1 MEQEIHKRL
10 NILIQLAEADKHFSI
25 EEKEMI
31 YKIAESNGS
40 SRQVVNEI
48 IRKPTTIGNLD
59 GLSDNEQ
66 FDYLLNC
73 TKLIFVDKKIFEVE
87 LKFAKN
93 IAAKLGFQA
102 EVIDLLIEN
111 RNNISFETIK
121 KFKK

>member
-1 MEQEIHKRL
+1 
-10 NILIQLAEADKHFSI
+10 
-25 EEKEMI
+25 MI